1 MTMLKEGLTFWNP
14 WWVEKNYRMEGI
26 KPRLGIGDVLPLF
39 DRKEVLALTGVRRSG
54 KTSLMHIIIGDLL
67 QKVEP
72 KQIMYVNLEDPTF
85 ERATLEEIYRA
96 FEELMLPEDGQY
108 LFLDE
113 IQNKEGWEKWVKKMY
128 DSRKK
133 VKMTVTGSNSSLL
146 KSEFSTYLAGRNL
159 THEVFPLSFPEH
171 LSFKGVTVKNEAEL
185 LSSRSVITH
194 HLESYMKFGGYPEVV
209 LENDEK
215 MKFTLLKEYFSA
227 ILSRDILARYDV
239 KERAKLEKLAAFLLT
254 NSSGEISAKSL
265 SKVVDLNIRTVQEY
279 LEHLESVYLFFFVNH
294 FSYSLKAQFT
304 YPRKVYCVDTGMKS
318 AVGFGFSRDD
328 GHLMENLVYLKLR
341 KMGEVYYWK
350 DREADIDFVL
360 KQGKKVT
367 QLIQSCY
374 DTSHEKTDKRETG
387 SLLKGMEQ
395 FGLRHGTIITWDRE
409 DAKTLDGKTIVYI
422 PLWKWLLADGKSFEE
437 SLKDVM
443 SKMEEILP
451 GLPD

>member
-1 MTMLKEGLTFWNP
+1 MLKEGLTFWNP
-14 WWVEKNYRMEGI
+14 WWTEKDYKI
-26 KPRLGIGDVLPLF
+26 KDIKARQSSIDIQPLF

-54 KTSLMHIIIGDLL
+54 KTSLMHLIVRDLL

-85 ERATLEEIYRA
+85 ERTTLEEIYRG
-96 FEELMLPEDGQY
+96 FEELMLPDDGQY

-113 IQNKEGWEKWVKKMY
+113 IQNKEEWEKWVKKMY

-133 VKMTVTGSNSSLL
+133 VKITITGSNSSLL

-171 LSFKGVTVKNEAEL
+171 LAFNGVTVKNEAEL
-185 LSSRSVITH
+185 LRSRSVITH
-194 HLESYMKFGGYPEVV
+194 HLESYKKFGGYPEVV

-215 MKFTLLKEYFSA
+215 MKITLLKEYFSA
-227 ILSRDILARYDV
+227 ILSRDVLARYDV
-239 KERAKLEKLAAFLLT
+239 KERTKLEKLAAYLLT

-265 SKVVDLNIRTVQEY
+265 SKIVDLNIKTVQEY

-304 YPRKVYCVDTGMKS
+304 YPRKVYCVDTGMKN
-318 AVGFGFSRDD
+318 AVGFSFSKDD

-350 DREADIDFVL
+350 DRDGEIDFVL
-360 KQGKKVT
+360 KQGKT
-367 QLIQSCY
+367 ISQLIQSCY
-374 DTSHEKTDKRETG
+374 DIKDENTKKREIK
-387 SLLKGMEQ
+387 SLLKAMEH
-395 FGLRHGTIITWDRE
+395 FKMKDGTIITWDKE
-409 DAKTLDGKTIVYI
+409 GLEQIEGKNIHYKT
-422 PLWKWLLADGKSFEE
+422 LWKWLLEQT
-437 SLKDVM
+437 
-443 SKMEEILP
+443 
-451 GLPD
+451 